1 MPALV
6 NQTVTIVNKS
16 GKIVSTSKH
25 LVNVF
30 NEAKSAY
37 NERKAEIKATRK
49 KEGEDK
55 ENERKARKQLDA
67 LNLEDE
73 EDRRSHVSRRSS
85 RHGSDDG
92 RSRRGSDDGRS
103 RSGRPVRRKPVP
115 SRVGERP
122 PVDRG
127 ISDSFYANDRPR
139 PHQSSRLRNDV
150 TASML
155 DDEPRL
161 GELQRRHTDGM
172 QLNRRHNDSRTRR
185 RKSADSID
193 MDLAYGELPP
203 PLPETRRED
212 ELELKSKIN
221 YLQRLLDEGNC
232 MQHSVTAI
240 IDNLQKNP
248 DALAAVALTLA
259 EISNI
264 AAKMAPGALA
274 AMKTSFPAVI
284 ALLAS
289 PQFAIAAGVGV
300 GVTIIA
306 FGGYKIIKK
315 IKAKKD
321 LEEANLLEADP
332 SPQQAPAEEGEED
345 QLREISRIERW
356 RRGIADEQVNSVGTS
371 VDGEFITPVATR
383 TMIEEGRLTEADLL
397 PIDDGRRSEAGKSKK
412 SKKVKSR
419 KAGSAVSSSGGGKK
433 REKEKEP
440 SVLRSLFKGK
450 RERKREREMA
460 FV

>member
-1 MPALV
+1 MI

-37 NERKAEIKATRK
+37 NERKAEIHATRT
-49 KEGEDK
+49 KEREDK
-55 ENERKARKQLDA
+55 EKERKARKQLDA
-67 LNLEDE
+67 LTLEDE
-73 EDRRSHVSRRSS
+73 DDRKSQVSRRSS
-85 RHGSDDG
+85 K
-92 RSRRGSDDGRS
+92 RGSDDGTS
-103 RSGRPVRRKPVP
+103 VRRKPVP
-115 SRVGERP
+115 SQAGTRP
-122 PVDRG
+122 PVERG
-127 ISDSFYANDRPR
+127 VSDSFYANDRPR
-139 PHQSSRLRNDV
+139 HSTHRPSPLRKDSGLIYDDNDDPQV
-150 TASML
+150 
-155 DDEPRL
+155 
-161 GELQRRHTDGM
+161 GELMRRNTDGM
-172 QLNRRHNDSRTRR
+172 QLKSQRPTTPRR
-185 RKSADSID
+185 RASCDDID

-203 PLPETRRED
+203 PLPESRRED
-212 ELELKSKIN
+212 QLELKEKMN

-274 AMKTSFPAVI
+274 TMKGSFPAI
-284 ALLAS
+284 LALLAS

-315 IKAKKD
+315 IKANRS
-321 LEEANLLEADP
+321 EEKLLEAGGI
-332 SPQQAPAEEGEED
+332 PAEAELGPVEGPFEEED
-345 QLREISRIERW
+345 QLREISRIELW
-356 RRGIADEQVNSVGTS
+356 RRGIADEQINSVGTS

-383 TMIEEGRLTEADLL
+383 TLIEDGRLTEADLKPL
-397 PIDDGRRSEAGKSKK
+397 DTRSERSAKTR
-412 SKKVKSR
+412 KSR
-419 KAGSAVSSSGGGKK
+419 KAKSEVSSASKRSSGTKATATKGNGNGK
-433 REKEKEP
+433 KEP
-440 SVLRSLFKGK
+440 SVLRSLFKG
-450 RERKREREMA
+450 RSEMKRERERE
-460 FV
+460 VVYV